1 MRTARQK
8 AVTRRNIA
16 YGLFAFAGLSVLLKL
31 TGVTPLDLSRAPTL
45 SAAYGLK
52 LAYYVWPAIPFVIG
66 FIFWGSSKEK
76 FLEAEAEEKL
86 AAEREK
92 D

>member
-1 MRTARQK
+1 MSTARQK
-8 AVTRRNIA
+8 AIRRRNIA
-16 YGLFAFAGLSVLLKL
+16 YALFAFTALIVLLKL
-31 TGVTPLDLSRAPTL
+31 TGVTPLDLSGAPSL
-45 SAAYGLK
+45 SAAYGMK

-76 FLEAEAEEKL
+76 FLEAEYEEKL
-86 AAEREK
+86 AATE

>member
-1 MRTARQK
+1 MSTARQK
-8 AVTRRNIA
+8 AKTRRNIA
-16 YGLFAFAGLSVLLKL
+16 YALFAFTGVVVLLKL
-31 TGVTPLDLSRAPTL
+31 TGIMPLDLSGAPSL
-45 SAAYGLK
+45 SAAYGMK

-76 FLEAEAEEKL
+76 MLEAEYEEQL
-86 AAEREK
+86 ASNE